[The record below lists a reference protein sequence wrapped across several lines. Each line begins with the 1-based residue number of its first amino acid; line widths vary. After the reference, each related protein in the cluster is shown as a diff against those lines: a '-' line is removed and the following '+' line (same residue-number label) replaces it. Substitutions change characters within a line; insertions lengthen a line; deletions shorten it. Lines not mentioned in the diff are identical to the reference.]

1 MLRRVST
8 PAFLQ
13 LTPQSEL
20 PVLSFPAT
28 LPPRPDSTRSII
40 LLAVAGFASQ
50 AQVRVMDS
58 LLPQV
63 AADLHTTVG
72 VAAMVVTAYA
82 VTHGSIQ
89 LIIGPISDRFGKY
102 RTVALTCA
110 IGAVLVAV
118 CGTVSTLPQLALA
131 RLATGAAAGW
141 VIPISMAYVGDVTP
155 HDRLQQILGRYISG
169 QILGQLFGQAAG
181 GVLGDLL
188 GWRSVFFVLAGLFAV
203 AAAGLVFELAVN
215 PQTRK
220 AGSRGTRGAFG
231 GYAAV
236 LTNPFARIVL
246 IAGFFEGGLA
256 WGAFAYIGAYLHLRF
271 GLSFSLVGGVVACFG
286 IGGLIYAAL
295 VKLLVYRLG
304 QAGLAVTG
312 GLILAVAYLELA
324 MGPVWW
330 LAPIAT
336 TAIGL
341 GFYMLHNTLVRRVEI
356 TADKSLIAFR
366 GLGSRRGLMGSAS
379 HESLAYLLAHRD
391 RRVGVAGDA
400 RGGEG
405 LGGERN
411 EWLFEV
417 RGGGICGLN
426 GSWVELISCGG

>member
-1 MLRRVST
+1 VIS
-8 PAFLQ
+8 
-13 LTPQSEL
+13 L
-20 PVLSFPAT
+20 PSIS
-28 LPPRPDSTRSII
+28 PPRPDPTRSIVM
-40 LLAVAGFASQ
+40 LAIAGFASQ

-118 CGTVSTLPQLALA
+118 CGTVSTLSQLALA

-188 GWRSVFFVLAGLFAV
+188 GWRNVFFVLAGLFAL

-215 PQTRK
+215 PQ
-220 AGSRGTRGAFG
+220 SRQPRQ
-231 GYAAV
+231 
-236 LTNPFARIVL
+236 PR
-246 IAGFFEGGLA
+246 
-256 WGAFAYIGAYLHLRF
+256 
-271 GLSFSLVGGVVACFG
+271 S
-286 IGGLIYAAL
+286 
-295 VKLLVYRLG
+295 
-304 QAGLAVTG
+304 
-312 GLILAVAYLELA
+312 
-324 MGPVWW
+324 
-330 LAPIAT
+330 
-336 TAIGL
+336 
-341 GFYMLHNTLVRRVEI
+341 VRRLCRSPDQSVRPHR
-356 TADKSLIAFR
+356 ADCR
-366 GLGSRRGLMGSAS
+366 
-379 HESLAYLLAHRD
+379 LL
-391 RRVGVAGDA
+391 
-400 RGGEG
+400 
-405 LGGERN
+405 
-411 EWLFEV
+411 
-417 RGGGICGLN
+417 
-426 GSWVELISCGG
+426 

>member
-1 MLRRVST
+1 VNNPVVSAPST
-8 PAFLQ
+8 SP
-13 LTPQSEL
+13 S
-20 PVLSFPAT
+20 
-28 LPPRPDSTRSII
+28 RPDPTRSII

-110 IGAVLVAV
+110 IGAVLVAL
-118 CGTVSTLPQLALA
+118 CGMVSSLPQLALA

-188 GWRSVFFVLAGLFAV
+188 GWRNVFFVLAGLFAL
-203 AAAGLVFELAVN
+203 AAIGLVVELVVN
-215 PQTRK
+215 PYTRK
-220 AGSRGTRGAFG
+220 AGNRGARSLVG

-246 IAGFFEGGLA
+246 AAGFLEGALA

-271 GLSFSLVGGVVACFG
+271 GLSFSLVGAVVACFG
-286 IGGLIYAAL
+286 IGGLIYTAL
-295 VKLLVYRLG
+295 VKLLVARLG
-304 QAGLAVTG
+304 QAGLALIG
-312 GLILAVAYLELA
+312 GVILAAAYLELA
-324 MGPVWW
+324 TAPAWW

-341 GFYMLHNTLVRRVEI
+341 GFYMLHNTLQTNATQMAPAARG
-356 TADKSLIAFR
+356 TAVALFAFCLFF
-366 GLGSRRGLMGSAS
+366 GQAVGV
-379 HESLAYLLAHRD
+379 SLAGYAFDHFGRTAMLLVPAVALPLAGWAFGRALRNRPAAH
-391 RRVGVAGDA
+391 AG
-400 RGGEG
+400 
-405 LGGERN
+405 
-411 EWLFEV
+411 
-417 RGGGICGLN
+417 
-426 GSWVELISCGG
+426 

>member
-1 MLRRVST
+1 VPS
-8 PAFLQ
+8 PNPIIQ
-13 LTPQSEL
+13 
-20 PVLSFPAT
+20 
-28 LPPRPDSTRSII
+28 PRPDKSPTRSII

-58 LLPQV
+58 LLPQI
-63 AADLHTTVG
+63 ASDLHTTIG
-72 VAAMVVTAYA
+72 LAAMVVTAYA

-89 LIIGPISDRFGKY
+89 LVIGPISDRFGKY

-141 VIPISMAYVGDVTP
+141 IIPISMAYVGDVTP

-188 GWRSVFFVLAGLFAV
+188 GWRNVFFVLAGLFAL
-203 AAAGLVFELAVN
+203 ATAGLVFELAVN

-220 AGSRGTRGAFG
+220 HGGGGARSLLG

-246 IAGFFEGGLA
+246 IAGFLEGALA

-295 VKLLVYRLG
+295 VKLFVRGLG
-304 QAGLAVTG
+304 QPGLAVVG
-312 GLILAVAYLELA
+312 GIVLAAAYLELA
-324 MGPVWW
+324 LGSLWW

-341 GFYMLHNTLVRRVEI
+341 GFYMLHNTLQTNATQMTPQARGTAVGLFSSALYIGQTAGVAAGALVIDRAGAAPLFLTTAAALPALALWFVSALKRHRRV
-356 TADKSLIAFR
+356 A
-366 GLGSRRGLMGSAS
+366 
-379 HESLAYLLAHRD
+379 
-391 RRVGVAGDA
+391 
-400 RGGEG
+400 
-405 LGGERN
+405 
-411 EWLFEV
+411 
-417 RGGGICGLN
+417 
-426 GSWVELISCGG
+426 

>member
-1 MLRRVST
+1 
-8 PAFLQ
+8 
-13 LTPQSEL
+13 
-20 PVLSFPAT
+20 
-28 LPPRPDSTRSII
+28 
-40 LLAVAGFASQ
+40 LAVAGFASQ

-58 LLPQV
+58 LLPQI
-63 AADLHTTVG
+63 ASDLHTTIG
-72 VAAMVVTAYA
+72 LAAMVVTAYA

-89 LIIGPISDRFGKY
+89 LVIGPISDRFGKY

-141 VIPISMAYVGDVTP
+141 IIPISMAYVGDVTP
-155 HDRLQQILGRYISG
+155 HDRLQQVLGRYISG

-188 GWRSVFFVLAGLFAV
+188 GWRNVFFVLAGLFAL
-203 AAAGLVFELAVN
+203 ATAGLVFELTVN

-220 AGSRGTRGAFG
+220 RGGGGTRGLLG

-246 IAGFFEGGLA
+246 IAGFLEGALA

-295 VKLLVYRLG
+295 VKLFVRGLG
-304 QAGLAVTG
+304 QPGLAVMG
-312 GLILAVAYLELA
+312 GIVLAAAYLELA
-324 MGPVWW
+324 LGSLWW

-341 GFYMLHNTLVRRVEI
+341 GFYMLHNTLQTNATQMTPQARGTAVGLFSSALYIGQTAGVAVGALVIDRAGAVPLFLAAAAALPALAIWFVSELNRYRRV
-356 TADKSLIAFR
+356 A
-366 GLGSRRGLMGSAS
+366 
-379 HESLAYLLAHRD
+379 
-391 RRVGVAGDA
+391 
-400 RGGEG
+400 
-405 LGGERN
+405 
-411 EWLFEV
+411 
-417 RGGGICGLN
+417 
-426 GSWVELISCGG
+426 